1 MILTSFKM
9 IKTQNKLNLAESKIS
24 AYEDFICEYFSTS
37 TMALQEDMY
46 AYPYIVNRLKSYEYL
61 LYIPESACE
70 ECFESL
76 LQLFQ
81 VSDVTSDNVNILC
94 HSDYSSSKLYD
105 IASKYEFKNISH
117 DGYELFPQTTN
128 AILVFSYD
136 KMMNTLCLLPYESN
150 HSRYIAQLFLSI
162 TNFK

>member
-24 AYEDFICEYFSTS
+24 AYEDFICKNFSI
-37 TMALQEDMY
+37 TMALQEEMF
-46 AYPYIVNRLKSYEYL
+46 AYPYIVNKLKNYEYL
-61 LYIPESACE
+61 LFIPEYACE

-81 VSDVTSDNVNILC
+81 ESNIISDNVNILC
-94 HSDYSSSKLYD
+94 HSNYFSKLCD
-105 IASKYEFKNISH
+105 IADKYGFKDISYE
-117 DGYELFPQTTN
+117 GYEIFPQTTN

-136 KMMNTLCLLPYESN
+136 KIMDALCILPYESN
-150 HSRYIAQLFLSI
+150 CYRYIAQLFLS
-162 TNFK
+162 TTKFK